1 MILMLMIMGPHTK
14 TRLEREGRRPRGAHS
29 TCQTPCACVYRYKL
43 SQVAQP
49 CLGQSAVL
57 AGFGMARGSAFYSA
71 KRRASSSSNAAT
83 FSADTVELTLIA
95 HSIVAVCSLLVTSVT
110 NSLLAGCASLLLGM
124 LYQSRPARRPSAAA
138 QRSNAE
144 EEDASVPRWDR
155 RSLGGLSECEQAE
168 LGTELGGLS
177 EGEQAELGTEQRAER
192 GAGSVSPDEPFTLV
206 RAGPARTSTAGAP
219 PLPCV

>member
-1 MILMLMIMGPHTK
+1 MLMIMGPHTK
-14 TRLEREGRRPRGAHS
+14 TRLERERRRPRGAHS
-29 TCQTPCACVYRYKL
+29 TCQTPPCACVYRFKL

-49 CLGQSAVL
+49 CFGQSAVL
-57 AGFGMARGSAFYSA
+57 AGFGMARGSAFYAA

-155 RSLGGLSECEQAE
+155 RVQRCVPSRPVRLSAIC
-168 LGTELGGLS
+168 S
-177 EGEQAELGTEQRAER
+177 
-192 GAGSVSPDEPFTLV
+192 
-206 RAGPARTSTAGAP
+206 
-219 PLPCV
+219 

>member
-1 MILMLMIMGPHTK
+1 MRIPDSPQLAHRNHRTPTAHDPHAHDHGSTYK
-14 TRLEREGRRPRGAHS
+14 DETRARAPTAERRTQYLSDTAVCVCIPAYTRSNLPWAERRVG
-29 TCQTPCACVYRYKL
+29 
-43 SQVAQP
+43 
-49 CLGQSAVL
+49 
-57 AGFGMARGSAFYSA
+57 GFGMARGSAFYAA

-83 FSADTVELTLIA
+83 FSADAVELTLIA

-124 LYQSRPARRPSAAA
+124 LYRPSAAA

-144 EEDASVPRWDR
+144 EQDASVPRWDR
-155 RSLGGLSECEQAE
+155 RSLGGLSE
-168 LGTELGGLS
+168 
-177 EGEQAELGTEQRAER
+177 GEQAEPRAER

-219 PLPCV
+219 PLPCA

>member
-1 MILMLMIMGPHTK
+1 MQRRDSSESADGREAHTVLVRRRVRVYTGLSSIML
-14 TRLEREGRRPRGAHS
+14 LWAERRVG
-29 TCQTPCACVYRYKL
+29 
-43 SQVAQP
+43 
-49 CLGQSAVL
+49 
-57 AGFGMARGSAFYSA
+57 GFGMARGSAFYAA

-155 RSLGGLSECEQAE
+155 RSLGGLSE
-168 LGTELGGLS
+168 
-177 EGEQAELGTEQRAER
+177 GEQAELGPEERAER

-219 PLPCV
+219 PLPCA

>member
-1 MILMLMIMGPHTK
+1 MGPHTK
-14 TRLEREGRRPRGAHS
+14 TSLERERRRPRGAHS
-29 TCQTPCACVYRYKL
+29 TCQTPPCACVYRFKL
-43 SQVAQP
+43 DHAFMGRAP
-49 CLGQSAVL
+49 CWRLRHGA
-57 AGFGMARGSAFYSA
+57 GSAFYAA

-124 LYQSRPARRPSAAA
+124 LYQSRPARSPSAAA

-155 RSLGGLSECEQAE
+155 RSLGGLSE
-168 LGTELGGLS
+168 
-177 EGEQAELGTEQRAER
+177 GEQAEPRAER
-192 GAGSVSPDEPFTLV
+192 GVGSVSPDEPFTLV
-206 RAGPARTSTAGAP
+206 RAGAARTSTAGAP
-219 PLPCV
+219 PLPCA

>member
-1 MILMLMIMGPHTK
+1 MRIPDSPQLAHRNHRTPTAHDPHAVIRSWVHTQRRVSSESADGREAHTVLVRHRRVRVYTGLSSIML
-14 TRLEREGRRPRGAHS
+14 LWAERRVG
-29 TCQTPCACVYRYKL
+29 
-43 SQVAQP
+43 
-49 CLGQSAVL
+49 
-57 AGFGMARGSAFYSA
+57 GFGMARGSAFYAA

-124 LYQSRPARRPSAAA
+124 LYQSRPARSPSAAA

-155 RSLGGLSECEQAE
+155 RSLGGLSE
-168 LGTELGGLS
+168 
-177 EGEQAELGTEQRAER
+177 GEQAEPRAER

-219 PLPCV
+219 PLPCA

>member
-1 MILMLMIMGPHTK
+1 
-14 TRLEREGRRPRGAHS
+14 
-29 TCQTPCACVYRYKL
+29 
-43 SQVAQP
+43 
-49 CLGQSAVL
+49 
-57 AGFGMARGSAFYSA
+57 MARGSAFYAA

-83 FSADTVELTLIA
+83 FSADAVELTLIA

-124 LYQSRPARRPSAAA
+124 LYQSRPAAA

-144 EEDASVPRWDR
+144 EQDASVPRWDR
-155 RSLGGLSECEQAE
+155 RSLGGLSE
-168 LGTELGGLS
+168 
-177 EGEQAELGTEQRAER
+177 GEQAEPRAER

-219 PLPCV
+219 PLPCA

>member
-1 MILMLMIMGPHTK
+1 
-14 TRLEREGRRPRGAHS
+14 
-29 TCQTPCACVYRYKL
+29 
-43 SQVAQP
+43 
-49 CLGQSAVL
+49 
-57 AGFGMARGSAFYSA
+57 MARGSAFYAA

-83 FSADTVELTLIA
+83 FSANTVELTLIA

-124 LYQSRPARRPSAAA
+124 LYQSRPARRPSAA

-155 RSLGGLSECEQAE
+155 RS
-168 LGTELGGLS
+168 LGGLS

>member
-1 MILMLMIMGPHTK
+1 MYTGLTSVKL
-14 TRLEREGRRPRGAHS
+14 RRR
-29 TCQTPCACVYRYKL
+29 
-43 SQVAQP
+43 VAR
-49 CLGQSAVL
+49 QSAAERRVG
-57 AGFGMARGSAFYSA
+57 GFGMARGSAFYAA
-71 KRRASSSSNAAT
+71 KRRAGSSSNAAT
-83 FSADTVELTLIA
+83 FSADTVELTLVA

-155 RSLGGLSECEQAE
+155 RSLGGLSE
-168 LGTELGGLS
+168 
-177 EGEQAELGTEQRAER
+177 GEQAELGPEERAER
-192 GAGSVSPDEPFTLV
+192 GAGSVSPDEPFTLM

-219 PLPCV
+219 PLPCARCAALPAEPPATRDPR

>member
-1 MILMLMIMGPHTK
+1 
-14 TRLEREGRRPRGAHS
+14 
-29 TCQTPCACVYRYKL
+29 
-43 SQVAQP
+43 
-49 CLGQSAVL
+49 
-57 AGFGMARGSAFYSA
+57 MARGSAFYAA

-124 LYQSRPARRPSAAA
+124 LYQSRPARRPSAA

-155 RSLGGLSECEQAE
+155 RSLGGLSEGKQAE
-168 LGTELGGLS
+168 LGP
-177 EGEQAELGTEQRAER
+177 ER

-219 PLPCV
+219 PLPCA